1 MPFPWE
7 QQATPDDATA
17 APSAPSI
24 PFPYDVPPPPARPA
38 SDLPGVV
45 QPGAQG
51 VLVPPESRVPQVIGG
66 GLTRGLTM
74 GTVGLP
80 GDLAQLA
87 ASGTNTPGLR
97 PSWLPTSPQAIGW
110 EERNLPSLVTARPQT
125 PGERVLAA
133 GAEGVGAAAP
143 LALAGGAPAAIGAAR
158 AGESAI
164 PPLARSLVG
173 GVEQGAASGAGG
185 ELGGQTL
192 GPPGRALGTIAGLG
206 LGSVG
211 LGSIGRTIGAV
222 TGAEDPTVQA
232 YRALGITPRLAGDV
246 TGSPTLQKLQQTAVR
261 MPGGGR
267 IEDAAR
273 QTIDEF
279 GNAVEN
285 TANKFGPEK
294 SLQQSGVGLQS
305 DGYRWYGD
313 FRTAQQN
320 AENAVAAEIP
330 AGTRAQMGGV
340 SNALDATSKLP
351 NVPNVAQ
358 VMQDPVFQRLQSA
371 LQKDMP
377 SAGANAGTLPWSD
390 VRAWRTMVG
399 EKLDDAALSGDTSQ
413 TAWRNLYGAL
423 SQTLGDTAT
432 GLGGKA
438 EAAWAKANQVT
449 RDGAAFRDGT
459 LNNIINSRNPA
470 QNTIRPED
478 AGSWALSAQKKGGS
492 VLQDI
497 RDQMP
502 AGADALAGYSLRN
515 MARAVPSA
523 QLAAGDAISPGSFL
537 TRYNQMAP
545 EARDALFPANHPAA
559 GDIANLNTVSG
570 SMKDTAQKLANP
582 SGTGAAVGHTLPWLL
597 VPEGASK
604 GYEFGSQFGPVGGTV
619 GAAAGAVA
627 PFVPGWAGGQLLSR
641 PSLTA
646 ALAQP
651 NVLAAPRLASRLGL
665 AGALIP
671 QLPLRPGE
679 TGR

>member
-1 MPFPWE
+1 MAFPWE
-7 QQATPDDATA
+7 SQTTPDAAA
-17 APSAPSI
+17 APSAPI
-24 PFPYDVPPPPARPA
+24 PFPYDVPAAPAKPA
-38 SDLPGVV
+38 FDLPGVV

-66 GLTRGLTM
+66 GLTRGLTES
-74 GTVGLP
+74 TVGFP
-80 GDLAQLA
+80 GDIAELA
-87 ASGTNTPGLR
+87 NVR

-110 EERNLPSLVTARPQT
+110 EERNLPSLAAARPQT
-125 PGERVLAA
+125 AGERVLAA
-133 GAEGVGAAAP
+133 GAEGVGSAAP
-143 LALAGGAPAAIGAAR
+143 LSLLGGVPAAIGGAR
-158 AGESAI
+158 AGTGAI
-164 PPLARSLVG
+164 PPLVKSLVG

-192 GPPGRALGTIAGLG
+192 GRPGRAAGIVAGLG
-206 LGSVG
+206 LGSLG
-211 LGSIGRTIGAV
+211 LGSIGRTVGAA
-222 TGAEDPTVQA
+222 TGAADPTVQA
-232 YRALGITPRLAGDV
+232 YRDLGITPRLAGDV
-246 TGSPTLQKLQQTAVR
+246 TGSWPLQKLQQTAAR
-261 MPGGGR
+261 FPGGGR
-267 IEDAAR
+267 IEGAAK

-285 TANKFGPEK
+285 TAGKFGPAS
-294 SLQQSGVGLQS
+294 SLQQAGSALQS
-305 DGYRWYGD
+305 DAQRWYGE

-330 AGTRAQMGGV
+330 VGTRAQMGGV
-340 SNALDATSKLP
+340 VTALDATQRLP
-351 NVPNVAQ
+351 NAPDVAR

-371 LQKDMP
+371 LQKNMP
-377 SAGANAGTLPWSD
+377 SAGADAGTLPWGD

-432 GLGGKA
+432 GLGGPA
-438 EAAWAKANQVT
+438 AGAWAKANQVT

-470 QNTIRPED
+470 QNTIDPEN
-478 AGSWALSAQKKGGS
+478 AANWALSAQKKGGS

-497 RDQMP
+497 RDELP

-545 EARDALFPANHPAA
+545 EARDALFPATHSAA
-559 GDIANLNTVSG
+559 GDIANLNTVAG
-570 SMKDTAQKLANP
+570 SMKDTAQRLANL

-597 VPEGASK
+597 IPQGAER
-604 GYEFGSQFGPVGGTV
+604 GYDIGSQFGPVGGV
-619 GAAAGAVA
+619 AGAATGAVA

>member
-7 QQATPDDATA
+7 SQATPDAAA
-17 APSAPSI
+17 APSAPI
-24 PFPYDVPPPPARPA
+24 PFPYDVPPPPATPPP
-38 SDLPGVV
+38 DLPGVV

-66 GLTRGLTM
+66 GLTRGLTE
-74 GTVGLP
+74 GALLP
-80 GDLAQLA
+80 VDIAELA
-87 ASGTNTPGLR
+87 NVR
-97 PSWLPTSPQAIGW
+97 PSWLPASPQAIGW
-110 EERNLPSLVTARPQT
+110 EERNLPSLATARPQT

-133 GAEGVGAAAP
+133 GAEGVGSAAP
-143 LALAGGAPAAIGAAR
+143 LAVLGGVPAAIGGAR
-158 AGESAI
+158 AGTGAI
-164 PPLARSLVG
+164 PPLVKSLAG

-185 ELGGQTL
+185 ELGSETL
-192 GPPGRALGTIAGLG
+192 GPPGRAIGTVAGLG
-206 LGSVG
+206 LGSAG

-222 TGAEDPTVQA
+222 TGAENPAVQA
-232 YRALGITPRLAGDV
+232 YRELGITPRLAGDV
-246 TGSPTLQKLQQTAVR
+246 TGSWPLQKLQQTAAR
-261 MPGGGR
+261 FPGGGR
-267 IEDAAR
+267 IEAAAR

-285 TANKFGPEK
+285 AANKFAPAK
-294 SLQQSGVGLQS
+294 SLQQSGIGLQS

-313 FRTAQQN
+313 FRAAQQN
-320 AENAVAAEIP
+320 AENDVAAEIP
-330 AGTRAQMGGV
+330 AGTRARMGGV
-340 SNALDATSKLP
+340 SNALDATQSMSNTP
-351 NVPNVAQ
+351 NIAK
-358 VMQDPVFQRLQSA
+358 VMQDPVFQQLQAA

-377 SAGANAGTLPWSD
+377 PAGADAGTLPWGD
-390 VRAWRTMVG
+390 VRAWRTKVG
-399 EKLDDAALSGDTSQ
+399 EKLDDSSLSRDGNQAA
-413 TAWRNLYGAL
+413 WNNLYGAL

-438 EAAWAKANQVT
+438 EAAWANANKVT

-470 QNTIRPED
+470 QNTIDPEN
-478 AGSWALSAQKKGGS
+478 AANWALSAQKKGGS
-492 VLQDI
+492 VLQEI
-497 RDQMP
+497 RGELP

-545 EARDALFPANHPAA
+545 EARDALFPATHSAA
-559 GDIANLNTVSG
+559 GDIANLNTVAG
-570 SMKDTAQKLANP
+570 SMKDTAQRLANP

-597 VPEGASK
+597 IPQGAER
-604 GYEFGSQFGPVGGTV
+604 GYDIGSRFGPVGGV
-619 GAAAGAVA
+619 AGAAGGAVA

-646 ALAQP
+646 AMAQP